1 MRTAKLIGVLSS
13 FIIIT
18 AANMNLYRKV
28 VEVEKD
34 NEKEV
39 KLNEHKLVQEFEK
52 IKYNILI
59 YVRIK

>member
-1 MRTAKLIGVLSS
+1 MRTAKLMGVLSS

-39 KLNEHKLVQEFEK
+39 KLNEHKLVQDSK
-52 IKYNILI
+52 K
-59 YVRIK
+59 